1 MKQKKKDANL
11 MSTRQLIRR
20 CFGLVFRYG
29 GGQYTVWIA
38 ITLLTA
44 GFAITNLFV
53 TEYFFDRVGTLIGG
67 GTFTGLL
74 MPMLVYFGF
83 LAVNRFAPNLIGNY
97 SWRLLQEVM
106 RRLFRLVNAKA
117 SRLPPVLYEQKSF
130 QDELEKARYG
140 AGQGIVWYVEIFRYF
155 LFYNLPICIVMSWY
169 LFNLKP
175 ILVITVALIFLPV
188 FLTEI
193 VQAKLHAKKEE
204 TVAPLRRKM
213 EYYENCL
220 TRKEHFKEVRLLG
233 ATRFFRKRYQD
244 VQTDFMAEE
253 WKVIRKEKIIEFLSR
268 VVTLLGYGGVLW
280 LLIDALVAGE
290 IGVGAFAAVFTALR
304 DFFDSMDSLVW
315 DLTRGL
321 SQSAGKASNTL
332 RFLDYEEEHGEPLEP
347 QSGEIIL
354 ENVSFAYPDREENA
368 VESVSLTSR
377 EGEPVAIVG
386 ENGAGKSTLVRLLTG
401 LYPPS
406 AGKVSVGGVDTA
418 VADPGGIRKAFSAVF
433 QQYGKYK
440 FNLRENIAIGSGD
453 LEDTHGNAEA
463 ACEKAGIDLSSGSY
477 PDGIETNLAKEF
489 GGVDLSGG
497 QWQRVAIARGL
508 YQQHDI
514 ILLDEPTAAI
524 DPLEESRL
532 YESFAEI
539 SKGKTSVLV
548 THRLGSARIAD
559 RIVVMEKGKITE
571 VGSHDELIAKNG
583 TYAEMFAAQA
593 EWYR

>member
-29 GGQYTVWIA
+29 CGRYLTISA

-44 GFAITNLFV
+44 AFAIANLFV
-53 TEYFFDRVGTLIGG
+53 TEYFFDRVGTMIGG
-67 GTFTGLL
+67 GTFAGLL
-74 MPMLVYFGF
+74 VPMIVYFSF
-83 LAVNRFAPNLIGNY
+83 LAVNRLVPDLIGNY
-97 SWRLLQEVM
+97 SWRLLHEIE

-130 QDELEKARYG
+130 QDEMEKARYG

-155 LFYNLPICIVMSWY
+155 LCYNLPICVAMSWY

-193 VQAKLHAKKEE
+193 MQAKLHAKKEE
-204 TVAPLRRKM
+204 AVAPLRRKM

-244 VQTDFMAEE
+244 VQTDFIAEE
-253 WKVIRKEKIIEFLSR
+253 WKVVRKEKIVEFLSR

-304 DFFDSMDSLVW
+304 DFFDNMDSLVW

-332 RFLDYEEEHGEPLEP
+332 RFLDYEEEHGEPFEP
-347 QSGEIIL
+347 QNGEIVL

-368 VESVSLTSR
+368 VDSVSLTIR
-377 EGEPVAIVG
+377 EGETVAIVG

-406 AGKVSVGGVDTA
+406 EGKVTVGGVDTA
-418 VADPGGIRKAFSAVF
+418 VADPGGIRKHFSAVF

-453 LEDTHGNAEA
+453 LADTHGNAEA
-463 ACEKAGIDLSSGSY
+463 ACEKAGIDLSSEAY
-477 PDGIETNLAKEF
+477 PEGIETNLAKEF

-508 YQQHDI
+508 YRQHDI

-532 YESFAEI
+532 YANFAEI
-539 SKGKTSVLV
+539 SKGKTAVLV